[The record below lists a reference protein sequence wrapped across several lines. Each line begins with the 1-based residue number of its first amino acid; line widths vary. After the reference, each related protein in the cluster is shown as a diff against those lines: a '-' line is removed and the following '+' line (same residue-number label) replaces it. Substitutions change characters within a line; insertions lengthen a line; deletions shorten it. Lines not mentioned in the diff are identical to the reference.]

1 MICGNIEEGQLIHP
15 GGYGVEWVGRR
26 ILLREVELILKGP
39 LRNLPCD
46 EDGGWGWGRRF
57 PRQRDGHRQWYS
69 TIEFVPLGEF
79 LDVRCVL

>member
-26 ILLREVELILKGP
+26 TLLREVELILKGP

-46 EDGGWGWGRRF
+46 EDGGAVGEAVSQAEGWA
-57 PRQRDGHRQWYS
+57 QAM
-69 TIEFVPLGEF
+69 V
-79 LDVRCVL
+79 